1 MPFQRVA
8 IFCRDGLDA
17 FIANKSFRAWN
28 WLQHVCPGSSTERA
42 AQFRCPRF
50 AAMAPPP
57 NLRGDRDLP
66 EGVEAQ
72 AGAMKGCE
80 IF

>member
-1 MPFQRVA
+1 MLFQPVG
-8 IFCRDGLDA
+8 IFSRDGLDA
-17 FIANKSFRAWN
+17 FIANKSFPGWD
-28 WLQHVCPGSSTERA
+28 WLQHVCPGFSTERA
-42 AQFRCPRF
+42 AQFRRPRF
-50 AAMAPPP
+50 AAMAPPS